1 MKPPSLN
8 SLSFKL
14 LIPLVLCGT
23 AILGLISL
31 ATYLKSE
38 TTRET
43 HVKQQAIQ
51 FSESFLMAT
60 EVNSSRSSIIRTTNS
75 LGTYKGIKEL
85 FIIDAQ
91 SERIIASNQNK
102 YADAPI
108 AKLAALYRS
117 TGWEQVLRDGGNS
130 FSRIDGDNY
139 VYAYRAKILSEDKK
153 HTISIVILIL
163 LTSEEISAFLDEFTG
178 TVMFSSALAFLGA
191 VFLFY
196 LILKV
201 TLLKRIENIVN
212 VIEDGSADSEPRLCP
227 VDSDDELGILVSA
240 YNKSLISEHEDTLQ
254 LIAANKDLSKLSHI
268 DSLTGVS
275 NRRNFDRVLNDEWK
289 RGARHQQPIA
299 LLMIDVDHF
308 KQFNDQHGHVA
319 GDICLT
325 AVAATLEQQL
335 KRAGDLLSRYGGEEF
350 CIILP
355 NTSEGADVVA
365 ETCREAIEKLA
376 IELGPD
382 NPPVHV
388 TISIGVAHAVPQVDR
403 SPKCLLELADK
414 ALYKAKQSGRNRI
427 VSFGDLGAEAA

>member
-163 LTSEEISAFLDEFTG
+163 LTSEETNSA
-178 TVMFSSALAFLGA
+178 
-191 VFLFY
+191 
-196 LILKV
+196 
-201 TLLKRIENIVN
+201 N
-212 VIEDGSADSEPRLCP
+212 
-227 VDSDDELGILVSA
+227 
-240 YNKSLISEHEDTLQ
+240 
-254 LIAANKDLSKLSHI
+254 
-268 DSLTGVS
+268 
-275 NRRNFDRVLNDEWK
+275 
-289 RGARHQQPIA
+289 
-299 LLMIDVDHF
+299 
-308 KQFNDQHGHVA
+308 
-319 GDICLT
+319 
-325 AVAATLEQQL
+325 
-335 KRAGDLLSRYGGEEF
+335 
-350 CIILP
+350 
-355 NTSEGADVVA
+355 
-365 ETCREAIEKLA
+365 
-376 IELGPD
+376 
-382 NPPVHV
+382 
-388 TISIGVAHAVPQVDR
+388 
-403 SPKCLLELADK
+403 
-414 ALYKAKQSGRNRI
+414 
-427 VSFGDLGAEAA
+427 